1 MSAIMLIPWLMK
13 RPVQQDWLS
22 SMPLLCNAWY
32 TTANKLLQRAAMDCT
47 SGRFLETVTVL
58 YDAHGS

>member
-1 MSAIMLIPWLMK
+1 MK

-22 SMPLLCNAWY
+22 NAWY
-32 TTANKLLQRAAMDCT
+32 TTAHKLLQRAAMDCA